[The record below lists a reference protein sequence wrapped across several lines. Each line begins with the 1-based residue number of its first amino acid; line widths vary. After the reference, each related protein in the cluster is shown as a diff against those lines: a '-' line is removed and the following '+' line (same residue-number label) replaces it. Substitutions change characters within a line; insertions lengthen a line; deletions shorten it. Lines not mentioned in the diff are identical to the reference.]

1 MLFENVSE
9 AYAIIINFGCIIF
22 LIICSHI
29 RHTHLV
35 KGKSKNIAFIKHY
48 HKGCSSSLIALNQGI

>member
-35 KGKSKNIAFIKHY
+35 DIAFIKHY
-48 HKGCSSSLIALNQGI
+48 HKGCTSSLIALNQGI

>member
-29 RHTHLV
+29 RHTRLV
-35 KGKSKNIAFIKHY
+35 KVKVKILLLLNIITKDVMV
-48 HKGCSSSLIALNQGI
+48 LW